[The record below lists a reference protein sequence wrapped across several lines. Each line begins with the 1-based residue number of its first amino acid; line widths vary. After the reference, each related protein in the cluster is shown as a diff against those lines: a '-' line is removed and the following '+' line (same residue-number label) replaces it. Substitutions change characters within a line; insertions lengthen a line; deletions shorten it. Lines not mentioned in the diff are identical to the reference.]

1 MDELNIKNDW
11 ISNEEEHFTN
21 EFDKYVSYL
30 EQKRIE
36 VEWIIK

>member
-1 MDELNIKNDW
+1 MDELDIKNDS
-11 ISNEEEHFTN
+11 ILDQEEQFTN

-30 EQKRIE
+30 AQKRTE